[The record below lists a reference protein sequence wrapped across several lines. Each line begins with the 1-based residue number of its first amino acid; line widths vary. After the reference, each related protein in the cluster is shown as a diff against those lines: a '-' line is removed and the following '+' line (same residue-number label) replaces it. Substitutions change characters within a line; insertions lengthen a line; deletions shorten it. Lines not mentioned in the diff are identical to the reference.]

1 MRDFAVSDAAAVQA
15 QLDRLAAL
23 SLPQGR
29 IGLDAI
35 RELLVRL
42 GDPHLRIAPAF
53 HVAGTNGKGSTC
65 AYLRAILE
73 AQGYRVHAITSP
85 HLVRYNERIRIAGE
99 LVGDDELALLLAEV
113 LDASDGLAVS
123 FFEVTIAASFLAF
136 SRHPADACVIEVGL
150 GGRFDATNVLPA
162 PLACGIATLGIDHER
177 FLLAPEDGTPAE
189 PLARIAFEKAGIR
202 RPGVPLVTQGYPVPV
217 MAVLQS
223 LAASEHVPLFWRGDC
238 WNARATRDALYF
250 EDGDGSLTLPLPHI
264 PGAHQADN
272 AALAVAMLRRQA
284 VLRIDP
290 QAMAEGIRAARWP
303 ARMQLL
309 GDGPLTRLVPG
320 TPVWLDGGHNRDA
333 GLALAKFLAEQEIA
347 PHLVLGM
354 IEGKD
359 PGALL
364 EPLHRHVE
372 SVTLVPVPGH
382 DCLPPE
388 AFAGWSVETTCAPD
402 VATALGVLEKRNPRT
417 LLIAGSLYLA
427 GAVLRENGEWP
438 D

>member
-1 MRDFAVSDAAAVQA
+1 MSDAPAVQA

-29 IGLDAI
+29 LGLDAI
-35 RELLVRL
+35 RELLARL
-42 GDPHLRIAPAF
+42 GDPHLAIAPAF

-99 LVGDDELALLLAEV
+99 LVSDGELAALLAEV
-113 LDASDGLAVS
+113 LDAAGGLQVS

-136 SRHPADACVIEVGL
+136 ARHPADACVIEVGL

-177 FLLAPEDGTPAE
+177 FLLAPEDGVPPE

-202 RPGVPLVTQGYPVPV
+202 RPHVPLVTQGYPADVV
-217 MAVLQS
+217 AVLQA
-223 LAASEHVPLFWRGDC
+223 LASAEDVPLYLRGEG
-238 WNARATRDALYF
+238 WNARATSDALWF
-250 EDGDGSLTLPLPHI
+250 EDGAGSLTLPLPHI

-272 AALAVAMLRRQA
+272 AALAVAMLRRQD

-290 QAMAEGIRAARWP
+290 AAMAEGIRAARWP

-333 GLALAKFLAEQEIA
+333 GLALAKVIEERALA
-347 PHLVLGM
+347 PHLILGM

-364 EPLHRHVE
+364 DPLLRMVE

-388 AFAGWSVETTCAPD
+388 AFAAWSVEASSAPD
-402 VATALGVLEKRNPRT
+402 VATALRELEKRNPRAV
-417 LLIAGSLYLA
+417 LIAGSLYLA
-427 GAVLRENGEWP
+427 GAVLGANGELP